1 VVSIGAPAPE
11 PETFRASLAVRPQAA
26 GNEGVSISLG
36 LGIDLGGTKTVLA
49 LGDGS
54 GNVRARSRR
63 ATEPSGDAERDVAR
77 LVEDARSLLRQAG
90 VTPGDLAA
98 VGIAA
103 PGPQDR
109 AAGLVLNPPNL
120 PGWGRVPLRA
130 ALEDGLG
137 VAVRL
142 ENDANAAALAEWR
155 FGAGR
160 GFDDVV
166 YLTLSTGVGAGLVLG
181 GRLQAGRSGNA
192 GELGH
197 LPVAWDGDPCRCGQR
212 GCLEAYVGGAAWTR
226 RLSVH
231 TPGDSR
237 VAELAGDGPP
247 LPEHVI
253 AAAEAGDRFA
263 CAEVARFNEYLVR
276 GLCAVVFTLAP
287 QVIVLG
293 TIAAAAGE
301 QLCLQPV
308 RDSLARRVWPELARD
323 VEIRAMQL
331 GERLPEL
338 AGLCVAFPEG

>member
-1 VVSIGAPAPE
+1 
-11 PETFRASLAVRPQAA
+11 
-26 GNEGVSISLG
+26 
-36 LGIDLGGTKTVLA
+36 
-49 LGDGS
+49 
-54 GNVRARSRR
+54 
-63 ATEPSGDAERDVAR
+63 
-77 LVEDARSLLRQAG
+77 
-90 VTPGDLAA
+90 
-98 VGIAA
+98 
-103 PGPQDR
+103 
-109 AAGLVLNPPNL
+109 
-120 PGWGRVPLRA
+120 VPLRA

-142 ENDANAAALAEWR
+142 ENDANAAVLAEWR